1 MDTGESFMSVAGKKK
16 NLVMA
21 TLAIALPVA
30 GQRLIDIAV
39 NMADTIMLGYY
50 GDVVLSASSL
60 ANQFYNI
67 FVFLCMG
74 ISGGAAVLASQ
85 YWGAG
90 DKAGYRSVV
99 TLALR
104 ICAISALVFM
114 AASAFFP
121 EAIMRMYSNDAAVI
135 EAGVRYLRI
144 TVWIYLMHGVTTC
157 MAMLLRSANLAWLP
171 FVMSCVSLG
180 TNVFCNW
187 VLIFGKFGFPEL
199 QIEGAAWGTL
209 IARLIEFTVIAWY
222 LLHKDRTIGY
232 HLSDLKKKI
241 PANLLRT
248 YAKSG
253 TPVIIS
259 DMLYAFGN
267 TTVAMVVG
275 KIGVEMSA
283 ANSICTMVIQVAT
296 AVLSGIGMA
305 GSVVVGQ
312 SIGRGDKKEAQRL
325 SIVYLALAVG
335 IGLLGVAV
343 VLILAPFII
352 SLYNISDLTR
362 EYAHQLMYSFA
373 LVVVFQ
379 SISSVLAKGV
389 LRGGGDT
396 RFLMVADV
404 IFLWIAS
411 IPLGYL
417 AGFVWH
423 MSPFWIQLFLKIDL
437 VLKSFLCIGRLLSG
451 KWVKKLT
458 RQETA

>member
-1 MDTGESFMSVAGKKK
+1 MKINGKKRS
-16 NLVMA
+16 LLLA

-39 NMADTIMLGYY
+39 NMADTIMLGRY
-50 GDVVLSASSL
+50 GDVALSASSL

-67 FVFLCMG
+67 YVFLCMG

-85 YWGAG
+85 YWGVG
-90 DKAGYRSVV
+90 DKAGYRNVI
-99 TLALR
+99 TLTLR
-104 ICAISALVFM
+104 ICSISAVLFM
-114 AASAFFP
+114 AFTAFFP
-121 EAIMRMYSNDAAVI
+121 ETIMRMYSNDAAVI
-135 EAGVRYLRI
+135 EAGVKYLRI
-144 TVWIYLMHGVTTC
+144 TVWIYLMHGITTC

-171 FVMSCVSLG
+171 FLMSCVSLV

-187 VLIFGKFGFPEL
+187 VLIFGKLGFPEMR
-199 QIEGAAWGTL
+199 IEGAALGTL
-209 IARLIEFTVIAWY
+209 IARLIEFAVIAWY
-222 LLHKDRTIGY
+222 VLCKDRTIGY
-232 HLSDLKKKI
+232 RLKDLRKKI
-241 PANLLRT
+241 PSELSHT
-248 YAKSG
+248 YAKTG
-253 TPVIIS
+253 MPVIIS

-267 TTVAMVVG
+267 STVAMVVG

-283 ANSICTMVIQVAT
+283 ANSICTMVTQVAT

-312 SIGRGDKKEAQRL
+312 SIGRGDKKEAQRMGL
-325 SIVYLALAVG
+325 VYLALAVG
-335 IGLLGVAV
+335 IGLLGVGV
-343 VLILAPFII
+343 VLVLAPSII
-352 SLYNISDLTR
+352 SMYHVSDLTR

-404 IFLWIAS
+404 IFLWVAS

-423 MSPFWIQLFLKIDL
+423 MSPFWIQLFLKVDL
-437 VLKSFLCIGRLLSG
+437 ILKSFLCIGRLLGG
-451 KWVKKLT
+451 KWIKKLT
-458 RQETA
+458 RDASA

>member
-1 MDTGESFMSVAGKKK
+1 MDANGKKN
-16 NLVMA
+16 NLMIA

-30 GQRLIDIAV
+30 GQRMIDIAV
-39 NMADTIMLGYY
+39 NMADTIMLGHY

-90 DKAGYRSVV
+90 DKAGYRSVT
-99 TLALR
+99 TLTLR
-104 ICAISALVFM
+104 ICGISALVFM
-114 AASAFFP
+114 AVTAFFP
-121 EAIMRMYSNDAAVI
+121 EGIMRMYSNNAAVI
-135 EAGVRYLRI
+135 EEGIKYLRI

-171 FVMSCVSLG
+171 FLMSCVSLV

-187 VLIFGKFGFPEL
+187 VLIFGKLGFPEMR
-199 QIEGAAWGTL
+199 IEGAAWGTF
-209 IARLIEFTVIAWY
+209 IARLIEFAVITGY
-222 LLHKDRTIGY
+222 LLFRDQRIEY
-232 HLSDLKKKI
+232 RLKEFWKKI
-241 PANLLRT
+241 PSDLLRT

-267 TTVAMVVG
+267 STVAMVVG

-296 AVLSGIGMA
+296 AILSGIGMA

-325 SIVYLALAVG
+325 GLVYLALAVG
-335 IGLLGVAV
+335 IGLLGVIV
-343 VLILAPFII
+343 VPVLAPFII

-404 IFLWIAS
+404 VFLWVAS

-451 KWVKKLT
+451 KWIKKLT
-458 RQETA
+458 RDKSV

>member
-1 MDTGESFMSVAGKKK
+1 MTASKKR
-16 NLVMA
+16 NLLLA

-50 GDVVLSASSL
+50 GDITLSASSL

-67 FVFLCMG
+67 FAFLCMG
-74 ISGGAAVLASQ
+74 ISGGCNVLASQ

-90 DKAGYRSVV
+90 DKAGYRSVI

-104 ICAISALVFM
+104 ISGASALVFM
-114 AASAFFP
+114 VISAFFP
-121 EAIMRMYSNDAAVI
+121 QAVMQMYSNDAAVI
-135 EAGVRYLRI
+135 AAGVKYLRI
-144 TVWIYLMHGVTTC
+144 TVWIYLIHGVTTC
-157 MAMLLRSANLAWLP
+157 MAMLLRSASMAWLP
-171 FVMSCVSLG
+171 FLMSCVSLV
-180 TNVFCNW
+180 TNIFCNW

-199 QIEGAAWGTL
+199 QIEGAALGTL
-209 IARLIEFTVIAWY
+209 IARLIEFSVIFGY
-222 LLHKDRTIGY
+222 LLFKDKKIGY
-232 HLSDLKKKI
+232 TLGELKKKI
-241 PANLLRT
+241 PPELLRT
-248 YAKSG
+248 FIKTG

-259 DMLYAFGN
+259 DTLYAFGN
-267 TTVAMVVG
+267 SMVAMVVG
-275 KIGVEMSA
+275 KVGVEMSA

-325 SIVYLALAVG
+325 GLVYLGLAVG
-335 IGLLGVAV
+335 IGVFGIAI
-343 VLILAPFII
+343 ILTIAPFVI
-352 SLYNISDLTR
+352 SMYNISDLTR
-362 EYAHQLMYSFA
+362 AYAHQLMYSFA
-373 LVVVFQ
+373 FVVVFQ

-411 IPLGYL
+411 VPLGY
-417 AGFVWH
+417 AAAFVWH

-437 VLKSFLCIGRLLSG
+437 ILKSFLCIGRLLSG
-451 KWVKKLT
+451 KWIRKLT
-458 RQETA
+458 RKEVEQA